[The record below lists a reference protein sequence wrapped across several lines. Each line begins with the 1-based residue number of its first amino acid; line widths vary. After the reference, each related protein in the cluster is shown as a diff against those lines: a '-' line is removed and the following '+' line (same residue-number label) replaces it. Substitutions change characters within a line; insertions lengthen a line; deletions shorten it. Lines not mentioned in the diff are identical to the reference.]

1 MHLDRELLDVLCC
14 PADRGDFSYSP
25 EREELRCDQCG
36 LAFPVRD
43 GIPVLLLE

>member
-1 MHLDRELLDVLCC
+1 MHLDQELLDVLCC
-14 PADRGDFSYSP
+14 PADGGDLRRAG
-25 EREELRCDQCG
+25 ERLRCVRCG